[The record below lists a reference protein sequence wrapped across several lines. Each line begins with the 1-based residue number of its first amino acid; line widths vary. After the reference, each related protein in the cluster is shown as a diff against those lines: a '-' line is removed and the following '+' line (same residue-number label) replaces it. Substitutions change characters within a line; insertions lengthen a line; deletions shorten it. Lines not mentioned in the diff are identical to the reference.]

1 LTTNFVLIDFENVQ
15 PENVTLL
22 SGGSFKLKVFLG
34 ANQGKIPLDTARALQ
49 AFGPDAEYL
58 QIDGHGSNAL
68 DFHIAYYIGR
78 LSVENPAAHFH
89 VISKDS
95 GFDPLIRHLVAQG
108 IRCERSRSI
117 ADVPRAGTAGAGSIR
132 EKVDAVTSNLAKR
145 GAARPRTLKTLR
157 STVRALFANGIA
169 DGELDDVIEQL
180 AKRGVIRVD
189 DGRVHYGT
197 PA

>member
-15 PENVTLL
+15 PRNVTLL

-58 QIDGHGSNAL
+58 QIDGHGRNAL

-78 LSVENPAAHFH
+78 LSVENPAAQFH
-89 VISKDS
+89 VISKDA

-108 IRCERSRSI
+108 IRCERSRSL
-117 ADVPRAGTAGAGSIR
+117 ADIPRVGTAGAGSIR
-132 EKVDAVTSNLAKR
+132 EKVDAVTNNLAKR

-157 STVRALFANGIA
+157 STVRALFANGIP
-169 DGELDDVIEQL
+169 DGELDDLIEQL
-180 AKRGVIRVD
+180 AKRGVIKVA
-189 DGRVHYGT
+189 DGKVHYGA